1 VDEAVPVSERPAPD
15 PQGAAPGA
23 GNGGRAD
30 AHADPAPTSAWPEP
44 IVVPTW
50 RWRVWLAPGTW
61 LVTLGTFF
69 VIVCIAGVA
78 GVSMFFA
85 LDAIERLALQ
95 GAASFAANAAAVV
108 AVVALAALAM
118 RDVFRRA
125 SRGTALSFA
134 GHIPA
139 SEPARAFML
148 AELAE
153 GGPPKDTWGAWHV
166 RRWLDRAREGRHVRA
181 YVSEHLA
188 ARTERYDRTD
198 RPLEPEAIGGGMG
211 RGDVAQIVACSAA
224 GAGYWWVSG
233 RGLNPI
239 TFACAV
245 AIVAAISRMVR
256 RRSLFAPVVAG
267 TGWVQHGAVRWTV
280 EDSVLVAM
288 GWANARTCIVGP
300 KGVLVLRLRT
310 SRHRDFEALWVRWM
324 HPVPRLDQPAF
335 DA

>member
-1 VDEAVPVSERPAPD
+1 
-15 PQGAAPGA
+15 
-23 GNGGRAD
+23 
-30 AHADPAPTSAWPEP
+30 
-44 IVVPTW
+44 
-50 RWRVWLAPGTW
+50 
-61 LVTLGTFF
+61 
-69 VIVCIAGVA
+69 
-78 GVSMFFA
+78 
-85 LDAIERLALQ
+85 
-95 GAASFAANAAAVV
+95 
-108 AVVALAALAM
+108 
-118 RDVFRRA
+118 
-125 SRGTALSFA
+125 
-134 GHIPA
+134 
-139 SEPARAFML
+139 
-148 AELAE
+148 
-153 GGPPKDTWGAWHV
+153 V

-239 TFACAV
+239 TFVCAV

>member
-1 VDEAVPVSERPAPD
+1 MNE
-15 PQGAAPGA
+15 G
-23 GNGGRAD
+23 
-30 AHADPAPTSAWPEP
+30 AWPEP

-61 LVTLGTFF
+61 LITLGAFIVLVCLAGATFAA
-69 VIVCIAGVA
+69 I
-78 GVSMFFA
+78 FFA
-85 LDAIERLALQ
+85 LGALESLALQ
-95 GAASFAANAAAVV
+95 GAANFAANAAAVV
-108 AVVALAALAM
+108 AVLVLATFAM
-118 RDVFRRA
+118 RDIFRRA

-139 SEPARAFML
+139 SDPARAFML

-153 GGPPKDTWGAWHV
+153 GGPPKDSWGAWHV
-166 RRWLDRAREGRHVRA
+166 RRWLDRAREGRRVRA

-211 RGDVAQIVACSAA
+211 RGDLAQIVVCGAA

-233 RGLNPI
+233 GWLNPI
-239 TFACAV
+239 TFGCAV
-245 AIVAAISRMVR
+245 AIAAAIARMVR

-267 TGWVQHGAVRWTV
+267 AGWVQHGSVRWTV

-288 GWANARTCIVGP
+288 GWANARACVVGP

-310 SRHRDFEALWVRWM
+310 GRHADFEALWVRWM
-324 HPVPRLDQPAF
+324 HPVPRLDQQAF